1 MNAPHPRC
9 QAAMPVQHAPDIVRS
24 LCLTLQPGAGIHQ
37 VSGIQQDPFPCKTDS
52 LQQSGR
58 LLRLCKGKAWP
69 PLVCHK
75 EFKGSCVLAQNEV
88 YHLHRRINDLLIGV
102 QPVVGIPFLN

>member
-1 MNAPHPRC
+1 
-9 QAAMPVQHAPDIVRS
+9 MPVQHAPDIVRS

-52 LQQSGR
+52 LQQADGF
-58 LLRLCKGKAWP
+58 LRLRKRKAGP
-69 PLVCHK
+69 PLVFHK
-75 EFKGSCVLAQNEV
+75 EFKGPCFRAQNEV
-88 YHLHRRINDLLIGV
+88 YHLHRRISDLLIGV